1 MVRVL
6 SFKGGVTGSNPV
18 RRTILSNKMKITIE
32 IDGQTFEAEGN
43 YTPAVLDQVLHEA
56 GILEEEENVYFLDK
70 QQQYVYH
77 KCC

>member
-1 MVRVL
+1 MDHSQL
-6 SFKGGVTGSNPV
+6 GGP
-18 RRTILSNKMKITIE
+18 LSNKMKITIE

>member
-1 MVRVL
+1 ML

-18 RRTILSNKMKITIE
+18 RRITLSNNMKITIE

-43 YTPAVLDQVLHEA
+43 YTPTVLDQVLHEA

>member
-1 MVRVL
+1 
-6 SFKGGVTGSNPV
+6 
-18 RRTILSNKMKITIE
+18 MKITIE

-43 YTPAVLDQVLHEA
+43 YTPTVLDQVLHEA

>member
-1 MVRVL
+1 
-6 SFKGGVTGSNPV
+6 
-18 RRTILSNKMKITIE
+18 MKITIE
-32 IDGQTFEAEGN
+32 IEGQKFEAEGN
-43 YTPAVLDQVLHEA
+43 YTPTVLDQVLHEA

>member
-1 MVRVL
+1 MWYIYLYKFRNIWNNLFEV
-6 SFKGGVTGSNPV
+6 
-18 RRTILSNKMKITIE
+18 KITIE
-32 IDGQTFEAEGN
+32 IDGQKFEAEGN
-43 YTPAVLDQVLHEA
+43 YTPTVLDQVLHEA

>member
-1 MVRVL
+1 
-6 SFKGGVTGSNPV
+6 
-18 RRTILSNKMKITIE
+18 MKITIE
-32 IDGQTFEAEGN
+32 VDGQTFEAEG
-43 YTPAVLDQVLHEA
+43 YYAPTVLDQVLHEA